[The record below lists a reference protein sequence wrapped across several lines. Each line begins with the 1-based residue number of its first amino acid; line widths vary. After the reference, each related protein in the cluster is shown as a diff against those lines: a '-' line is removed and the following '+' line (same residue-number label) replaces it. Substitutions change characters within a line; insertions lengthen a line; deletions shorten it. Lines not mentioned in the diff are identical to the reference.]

1 MGFGPSWP
9 QNTGRGRGRR
19 GRSQGFSLGPNRN
32 AARTVALILLG
43 IAAAAISRCAPAIVE
58 GSIDGRPRLVDG
70 DSFFMGQTEVRMQG
84 IDAPEGRQTCTRE
97 GRDWRCGEEAKRTL
111 QRLTGGQPIRCDIH
125 STDQHGRK
133 LATCF
138 SASGANLNAA
148 MVAEGYAVAFGAYES
163 EERQAKS
170 ARRGIWGAEFERPQD
185 WRRRNNGGS

>member
-43 IAAAAISRCAPAIVE
+43 IAAAAFSRCAPAIVE

-111 QRLTGGQPIRCDIH
+111 QRLTRWPTHPLRHPLNRPAWPQTGDLLLRVRRQPERRDGG
-125 STDQHGRK
+125 
-133 LATCF
+133 
-138 SASGANLNAA
+138 
-148 MVAEGYAVAFGAYES
+148 
-163 EERQAKS
+163 
-170 ARRGIWGAEFERPQD
+170 
-185 WRRRNNGGS
+185 